1 MHFSVMWFYFIMSN
15 YWESSRGRTGSRGEK
30 YVFMLSRQLQKL
42 ICHNYCIILSKAQ
55 QQRTMTQ
62 DLFTSRCSLFYTVL
76 VSTAKFDSFASIEDY
91 SSFAQMGWNT
101 KIHYPYFIVYLYKAV
116 GHAVSCKFLRLNRLH
131 IFCVKIICICKS
143 HVELDSRAGEFGQ
156 ATFAPKITL
165 ILQMIMIDCTRNN
178 APHKTWMRH
187 GKVVELPSMP
197 PTACQVQRNSCGLFL
212 TTQVWGTS
220 RHLVSLWKLMYLIR
234 AQTDRNPI

>member
-91 SSFAQMGWNT
+91 SSFAQMG
-101 KIHYPYFIVYLYKAV
+101 
-116 GHAVSCKFLRLNRLH
+116 
-131 IFCVKIICICKS
+131 
-143 HVELDSRAGEFGQ
+143 
-156 ATFAPKITL
+156 
-165 ILQMIMIDCTRNN
+165 
-178 APHKTWMRH
+178 
-187 GKVVELPSMP
+187 
-197 PTACQVQRNSCGLFL
+197 
-212 TTQVWGTS
+212 
-220 RHLVSLWKLMYLIR
+220 
-234 AQTDRNPI
+234 